1 MNLSKIKKL
10 AFLTGLTSLVV
21 VTGALSGCSNPPE
34 LLKTNICMITD
45 TGDITDESFNQN
57 TWEGCLSFGKIAEE
71 HGVKAKITY
80 KKPSSKDVASLIET
94 IELAIDQ
101 GYGTIVL
108 PGFTFGEAIK
118 DVAPRYPEVKFIS
131 LDTEQSS
138 FGQDYVLPENVFSCI
153 YQDELAGFMAGYAAA
168 SEGYTSFGFLGGQA
182 VTSVKR
188 FGYGFVHGIDYF
200 VDSHFATL
208 NSKYLIRYV
217 YGNQF
222 FGDSDIKARMDTWYR
237 DCNNPTQVVFC
248 CGGGIYTSACEAA
261 LGAATESYV
270 QKVIGVDVDQGPTIN
285 KKYCEHMCI
294 TSAMKGLKITVE
306 YMLYDYVIQN
316 NWSSGYYRLSF
327 SENFLTDK
335 NPQKNFVQL
344 PNSSFGLDGH
354 QKELFNF
361 TYDDYCALAL
371 EICKANS
378 NTSDCDKKLQE
389 FIKVDISKN
398 EPTIRSKEIITF
410 ENQGNIK

>member
-21 VTGALSGCSNPPE
+21 VTCALSGCSNPPE
-34 LLKTNICMITD
+34 ILKTNICMVTD

-57 TWEGCLSFGKIAEE
+57 TWEGCLSFGKTAEE
-71 HGVKAKITY
+71 HGVKTKVAY

-108 PGFTFGEAIK
+108 PGFSFGEAIK
-118 DVAPRYPEVKFIS
+118 NVAPRYPEVKFIS

-138 FGQDYVLPENVFSCI
+138 FGEGYVLPENVFSCY
-153 YQDELAGFMAGYAAA
+153 YQDEIAGFMAGFAAA
-168 SEGYTSFGFLGGQA
+168 YEGYTNFGFLGGQA
-182 VTSVKR
+182 VASVKR

-200 VDSHFATL
+200 VDTFAFDS
-208 NSKYLIRYV
+208 NAKFHVRYA

-237 DCNNPTQVVFC
+237 DAHTPTQVVFC
-248 CGGGIYTSACEAA
+248 CGGGIYTSACEASLA
-261 LGAATESYV
+261 AATESFV
-270 QKVIGVDVDQGPTIN
+270 PKVIGVDVDQGPSIN

-306 YMLYDYVIQN
+306 YLLYSYVIQN
-316 NWSSGYYRLSF
+316 NWSSGYNRLAF
-327 SENFLTDK
+327 GEDFLNEK
-335 NPQKNFVQL
+335 NPGQNFVQL
-344 PNSSFGLDGH
+344 PNSCFGLDGYP
-354 QKELFNF
+354 QELFTF
-361 TYDDYCALAL
+361 TYEDYRSLAL
-371 EICKANS
+371 EICKSNS
-378 NTSDCDKKLQE
+378 NTAGCNKKLQE

-398 EPTIRSKEIITF
+398 EPTIHSKDQITF